1 MSDFLDGLIPD
12 IDIGTPTSNAIDWL
26 LDNFGGFFD
35 AIGDGLAVVVDFLI
49 SVLGFLSAPLM
60 ILVLTAIPLLLKRW
74 GIAAFAFSAFVLV
87 AGMGLWNQTIQTLA
101 VVLVATVVAVIV
113 GIPLGIAAAR
123 NRAVSAAVRPV
134 LDLMQTTPPFVYLI
148 PAVFF
153 FGVGVV
159 PGVVA
164 TAVFALAPAVRL
176 TELGIRQVDKEVVEA
191 ALAFGAHPRQL
202 LRDVQLPLALPS
214 IMAGINQVIMLAL
227 SMVVVAGLTGAGGLG
242 AVVTSAVTQLNI
254 GAGVQG
260 GLAVVI
266 LAIYLDRVTGALGSG
281 GPLWKF
287 KRKTKTPAGDEEVT
301 EVAVPVAIV
310 R

>member
-1 MSDFLDGLIPD
+1 MIPE
-12 IDIGTPTSNAIDWL
+12 IDLGTPAADALDWL
-26 LDNFGGFFD
+26 LEHAGGFFD
-35 AIGDGLAVVVDFLI
+35 AIGDRLATVVEGLSGLLEAPPPLALIVVLALI
-49 SVLGFLSAPLM
+49 PALGR
-60 ILVLTAIPLLLKRW
+60 RW
-74 GIAAFAFSAFVLV
+74 GIALFTLLAFVLV
-87 AGMGLWNQTIQTLA
+87 AAMGLWPETMESLA
-101 VVLVATVVAVIV
+101 VVLVAAVAAVVV
-113 GIPLGIAAAR
+113 GIPLGIWSAR
-123 NRAVSAAVRPV
+123 RRAVSAVLRPV

-176 TELGIRQVDKEVVEA
+176 TELGIRQVDAEVVEA
-191 ALAFGAHPRQL
+191 AQAFGARPGQL

-227 SMVVVAGLTGAGGLG
+227 SMVVVAGLAGAGGLG
-242 AVVTSAVTQLNI
+242 AIVTSAVTQLDI
-254 GAGVQG
+254 GAGFEG

-266 LAIYLDRVTGALGSG
+266 LAIYLDRVTGAFADPRSRWSWRPRRG
-281 GPLWKF
+281 
-287 KRKTKTPAGDEEVT
+287 R
-301 EVAVPVAIV
+301 PVAEPAAPEAAAALAPV